1 MHASLPITEEEEDQ
15 FRVRASTRAAT
26 SSKSGTLLEGLACH
40 DAVRRLI
47 LLNPSPLAF
56 SIDSDLMFLLLP
68 LLAES
73 SPSASGGG
81 GFANLLLTDLGFGL
95 PAIGESVF
103 EIPTIKLLLSIMI
116 YSAFLA
122 K

>member
-1 MHASLPITEEEEDQ
+1 MHASLTITVEEVQ

-56 SIDSDLMFLLLP
+56 SIDSDLMFLLL
-68 LLAES
+68 LLTKS
-73 SPSASGGG
+73 SPGAAGGG